1 VAVFGS
7 LKYNLEAQMLELPPP
22 LSRDVVAENDLTV

>member
-22 LSRDVVAENDLTV
+22 LSTDVVAENDISV